1 MFVSMGQGKRTFN
14 NQWVRCTLA
23 VPLEIIKISVE
34 VSCLILD
41 SHCYI
46 LIFFVFFFSMDR
58 HEEDLKSTLGARGT
72 SESLYTRLQEH
83 VRVKQR
89 ELKEMRNN
97 LQKQKQLLSSKQMR
111 KKMIT

>member
-1 MFVSMGQGKRTFN
+1 MGRRPLKTIKFPN
-14 NQWVRCTLA
+14 NFFCHKSKESECPLA
-23 VPLEIIKISVE
+23 SSLLSHSRYPL
-34 VSCLILD
+34 LYFGFL
-41 SHCYI
+41 
-46 LIFFVFFFSMDR
+46 LFSMDR

-72 SESLYTRLQEH
+72 SESLHSRLQEH

-97 LQKQKQLLSSKQMR
+97 LQRQKQLLSSKQMR